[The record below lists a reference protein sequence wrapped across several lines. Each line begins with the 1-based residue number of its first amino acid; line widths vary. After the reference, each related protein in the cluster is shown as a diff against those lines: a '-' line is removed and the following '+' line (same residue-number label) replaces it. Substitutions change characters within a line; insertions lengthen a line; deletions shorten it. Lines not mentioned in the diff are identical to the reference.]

1 MVVVEFTR
9 LFDEKKRLSTVMSLC
24 SPSNYYLGVFDCL
37 SYRSEK
43 KMLRLSSLCSLWTAT
58 RSGLIVSLLVC
69 VASYCSCIFA
79 HAAED
84 VKDLGAM
91 NVGDPSMQDSS
102 LSIGQVVNI
111 GSGIKRSENSLGHIR
126 AFLYGDVAVVCRC
139 NLQKID
145 YENLS
150 SFVDEIVDQAG
161 GSVHSE
167 DSYRSEL
174 REFQKKSAKSSFRSF
189 ASTFQNFVVQKLFQ
203 NKVDEIYF
211 ISYKDD
217 SSRGCDILAV
227 PIDGLNAGEQNTA
240 LNALNDYFA
249 PITSFIRFGFIVIVI
264 DHDKAIDPDLDSLRS
279 RYEEQ
284 LANSTEKPGAYLPS
298 SGEFG
303 RYGVGSGTD
312 STKDSSDISAL
323 DQYQIGVKKA
333 IKTARDDSRHVVLPD
348 VRRRFTQPAT
358 EDESK
363 PFFDALRQGD
373 STCLT
378 FVSNSLSS
386 FIDLFAPR
394 NKVEDEMNWVSQPF
408 GALGAFGQ
416 ETEVAPK
423 TSASDSFT
431 EAVRDLDKIGSYR
444 TLTIVVSL
452 VGSPR
457 VAGFVSFESADVA
470 DNFSNALKALFVLA
484 KTSLQESLN
493 RKIEESS
500 LESAD
505 LTPLLDAFF
514 NAAAPQVNNTKV
526 ATVFDFDIIKSNAP
540 LFLPLLGGTETKSAQ
555 EIESESIDWGDSGKT
570 ENDSPKTKKEENTG
584 ADILTDENLDED
596 DLFTDSDDSKVS
608 PSDSGDDPFA
618 DSIDSTETSEE
629 DDFGSDPF

>member
-1 MVVVEFTR
+1 
-9 LFDEKKRLSTVMSLC
+9 
-24 SPSNYYLGVFDCL
+24 
-37 SYRSEK
+37 
-43 KMLRLSSLCSLWTAT
+43 MLRLSSLCSLWTAT

-79 HAAED
+79 QGDYPAKD
-84 VKDLGAM
+84 GKDLGVM

-111 GSGIKRSENSLGHIR
+111 GSDIKRSENSLGHIR

-161 GSVHSE
+161 GSVRSE
-167 DSYRSEL
+167 DSYRSKL

-189 ASTFQNFVVQKLFQ
+189 VSTFQNFVVKKLFQ
-203 NKVDEIYF
+203 NKIDEIYF

-284 LANSTEKPGAYLPS
+284 LANSTEKTGAYLPGS
-298 SGEFG
+298 DEFG

-312 STKDSSDISAL
+312 STKGSSNISAL
-323 DQYQIGVKKA
+323 DQYQDGVKKA

-373 STCLT
+373 STCFT
-378 FVSNSLSS
+378 FVSNSLGS
-386 FIDLFAPR
+386 FIDLFDTR

-408 GALGAFGQ
+408 GVLVAFGQ
-416 ETEVAPK
+416 ETEIAPQ
-423 TSASDSFT
+423 TSDSFT
-431 EAVRDLDKIGSYR
+431 EALKDLDKIGSYR

-457 VAGFVSFESADVA
+457 IAGFVSFESADVA

-500 LESAD
+500 LESVD

-584 ADILTDENLDED
+584 TDIPADESLDED
-596 DLFTDSDDSKVS
+596 DHFTDSIDDSKVS

-618 DSIDSTETSEE
+618 DSVDSTETSEE